1 MQKLNAP
8 LTATETFDFQ
18 AGTREV
24 PAKVAPASE
33 PLLVPSNAAAA
44 TRTTPVQIVLLVL
57 GVIAFLYF
65 ARPVVLPVFLACVV
79 GMALKPFI
87 RWSSCCHIPP
97 AFSAAVVLCFLVS
110 AIGTGFYQLGR
121 PALTWMNEAPQ
132 HMTDLRQR
140 VLKIFPRLSRFSQAA
155 AAVNNLGASEEEK
168 KEAQAKAPTVEIKD
182 TRVAGSILNWTGTFL
197 AGVGETS

>member
-1 MQKLNAP
+1 MRSVTARKARTAWVCCINTTSGNANIAMQKLNAP

-79 GMALKPFI
+79 GMA
-87 RWSSCCHIPP
+87 
-97 AFSAAVVLCFLVS
+97 
-110 AIGTGFYQLGR
+110 
-121 PALTWMNEAPQ
+121 
-132 HMTDLRQR
+132 
-140 VLKIFPRLSRFSQAA
+140 
-155 AAVNNLGASEEEK
+155 
-168 KEAQAKAPTVEIKD
+168 
-182 TRVAGSILNWTGTFL
+182 
-197 AGVGETS
+197 